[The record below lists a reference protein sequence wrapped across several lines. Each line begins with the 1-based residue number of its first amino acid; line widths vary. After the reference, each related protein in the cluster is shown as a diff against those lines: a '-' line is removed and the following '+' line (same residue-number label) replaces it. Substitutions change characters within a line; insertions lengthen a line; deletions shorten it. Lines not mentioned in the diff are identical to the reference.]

1 MKRAKEALRN
11 YLLENK
17 GKVCADLDEMRSKS
31 VGHDI
36 CSYVNN
42 LKPQPLKTK
51 KMRSKKIKTPNYSRR
66 EMTFGEF
73 VLYVSVGG
81 AFLIAISVGI
91 VNGFYDKKIERTE
104 RKIKSMKKF
113 TEEDAERAENA
124 RKQPLNH
131 VWQ

>member
-1 MKRAKEALRN
+1 MKKLR
-11 YLLENK
+11 K
-17 GKVCADLDEMRSKS
+17 GA
-31 VGHDI
+31 
-36 CSYVNN
+36 
-42 LKPQPLKTK
+42 
-51 KMRSKKIKTPNYSRR
+51 NYSRR

-91 VNGFYDKKIERTE
+91 VNGFYDKKIERTD
-104 RKIKSMKKF
+104 RKIKSMKQF
-113 TEEDAERAENA
+113 TEEDAERAEEA